1 MQFVPK
7 TVLGLFDSS
16 QKRYIIP
23 VYQRAYSWE
32 KEQWKAL
39 IDDIKEQI
47 AGENNYFLGNLLLEV
62 IRKDIEYEVIDGQQR
77 LTTIVIFLSALI
89 DVIENK
95 KINDFDISEKRK
107 IYQKNNTNIKIRP
120 VDYDRPFFDAFI
132 ISKNQDIKT
141 NSVSQKRIK
150 GAYEYFYKEFQKE
163 KDSVLISIF
172 EKLETSEITCVEI
185 DEKKDSALM
194 FELQNN
200 RGKDLTNME
209 KLKSY
214 LIYQMYSLSKAED
227 TNDNI
232 ENTSTFFKQIYL
244 LVNDLTTISEDS
256 VLIYHCQAYINGYSY
271 RTIDDIKDSYK
282 KKKSIEWINSFVE
295 ELYSSFITIKKIE
308 KSKSKYW
315 HLLGKLRKPAFIY
328 PFIIKGGKY
337 FGDDE
342 EKMEKL
348 LHILEVL
355 SFRYSLINSRADFL
369 SRMNELLIQFNGNVD
384 DLCIKVKEKLN
395 TTYYWGDA
403 RVLEYLNA
411 PIYGNSMLNY
421 ILWQYEDSIQI
432 SGYNSGTVKIENEQI
447 EHISPQTPTDGVPLE
462 SGYEL
467 NEQGQYPENYYKYI
481 HSIGNLVIIS
491 GSHNSSIGNVKFK
504 NKLNS
509 YDENPLLKQQKE
521 IKTFISG
528 TKDEPKWDSDAIQRR
543 RDRIIQYCIERWSF
557 NF

>member
-214 LIYQMYSLSKAED
+214 LIVVA
-227 TNDNI
+227 
-232 ENTSTFFKQIYL
+232 
-244 LVNDLTTISEDS
+244 TT
-256 VLIYHCQAYINGYSY
+256 
-271 RTIDDIKDSYK
+271 
-282 KKKSIEWINSFVE
+282 
-295 ELYSSFITIKKIE
+295 
-308 KSKSKYW
+308 
-315 HLLGKLRKPAFIY
+315 
-328 PFIIKGGKY
+328 
-337 FGDDE
+337 
-342 EKMEKL
+342 
-348 LHILEVL
+348 
-355 SFRYSLINSRADFL
+355 
-369 SRMNELLIQFNGNVD
+369 
-384 DLCIKVKEKLN
+384 
-395 TTYYWGDA
+395 
-403 RVLEYLNA
+403 
-411 PIYGNSMLNY
+411 
-421 ILWQYEDSIQI
+421 
-432 SGYNSGTVKIENEQI
+432 
-447 EHISPQTPTDGVPLE
+447 
-462 SGYEL
+462 
-467 NEQGQYPENYYKYI
+467 
-481 HSIGNLVIIS
+481 
-491 GSHNSSIGNVKFK
+491 
-504 NKLNS
+504 
-509 YDENPLLKQQKE
+509 
-521 IKTFISG
+521 
-528 TKDEPKWDSDAIQRR
+528 
-543 RDRIIQYCIERWSF
+543 
-557 NF
+557 